1 MKKKIFT
8 MIAGTVLVMAACN
21 NAEEVKK
28 QVDAENAAI
37 QTLVDEKLGGL
48 QEEVTKECDSIILAQ
63 ATTISDSL
71 TAAAKKGGVKPK
83 PKPKPQPKAEEP
95 KKEEPKTGNLG
106 KKGDDKPAENLGK
119 KTDQPA
125 QNLGK
130 KK

>member
-1 MKKKIFT
+1 MKKRIFT
-8 MIAGTVLVMAACN
+8 IIAGTALVMAACN

-28 QVDAENAAI
+28 QQDAENAAI

-48 QEEVTKECDSIILAQ
+48 QEEVTKECDSIVLAQ
-63 ATTISDSL
+63 ATAISDSL

-95 KKEEPKTGNLG
+95 KEEPKTGNLG

-119 KTDQPA
+119 KTEQPA